1 MASRFF
7 AIGTLAV
14 VTTVAAVAAVS
25 TLRHPHLRPSISPGT
40 ARLHAFGSRSMQQ
53 RQSASGSKYDA
64 ALADLSRH
72 AALARPDH
80 ALQDLRSL
88 APGVKFN
95 QSVSDEAPLV
105 LIDAVTRADP
115 QQLKAALVDLGLQ
128 RAAVYSN
135 DVSGWLPVAQLDA
148 AVSRTEVH
156 SMRAAMPRT
165 RTGAVTS
172 QGDFVQHS
180 DLTRSGNSLDGS
192 GVTVGVISD
201 SYNCYAVFAA
211 DGVAAAGNAGY
222 ASNGFLA
229 TASTDTTTGD
239 LPSDV
244 NVLEEAPCMSGSHYT
259 GYPMQL
265 PDGDE
270 GRAMLQVVHDVAP
283 GAGLAFYTAENGEAD
298 FASGIG
304 KLAASVSDGG
314 AGAKVIADDVG
325 YFDEPFFQDGIV
337 AQAVDSVE
345 AQGVAYFSAAGN
357 DGTLAYDNIAPTF
370 ATVSAAAP
378 NAGEHLLNFDAS
390 GATTVT
396 SLPVTIAAM
405 IPGEFVA
412 IVVEWDQPYVTGA
425 PDSGGATSHI
435 DVCVTGASGTDAVT
449 DYNGDAVN
457 CTGPNKTGSDAYQVM
472 IVGNPASA
480 SGNTAA
486 ETLNIVV
493 GLADGTAPPGRIKVA
508 VEDDGAGSTINAFQ
522 SNSAGSTVQGHPGA
536 AGAAAVGAAFYFNTP
551 ACGASP
557 AVLEAFS
564 SKGGSPI
571 LFDATGT
578 RLATPLVRQKPDFV
592 GPDGVNDT
600 FLGFTL
606 ASAGFTGGKLNT
618 SIAACQNN
626 PSYPNFFGTSSATPH
641 VASIAALMLQANPA
655 VTPTEIYQALRD
667 SALPMATPS
676 PNFESGYGFVQ
687 ADAAFALT
695 PQVAPA
701 APTLTLDS
709 SPITV
714 GGSATLTW
722 SAVNATGCT
731 ASGSWSGALA
741 TSGTQTEKPTA
752 AGTETFTLSCK
763 NATGTSPATSVTL
776 NVAAASG
783 GGGALD
789 LLTLLG
795 LAGLGAAGR
804 GAATRVRRCPA
815 RLATRAW

>member
-1 MASRFF
+1 
-7 AIGTLAV
+7 
-14 VTTVAAVAAVS
+14 
-25 TLRHPHLRPSISPGT
+25 
-40 ARLHAFGSRSMQQ
+40 MQQ

-551 ACGASP
+551 AC
-557 AVLEAFS
+557 
-564 SKGGSPI
+564 
-571 LFDATGT
+571 
-578 RLATPLVRQKPDFV
+578 
-592 GPDGVNDT
+592 
-600 FLGFTL
+600 
-606 ASAGFTGGKLNT
+606 
-618 SIAACQNN
+618 
-626 PSYPNFFGTSSATPH
+626 
-641 VASIAALMLQANPA
+641 
-655 VTPTEIYQALRD
+655 
-667 SALPMATPS
+667 
-676 PNFESGYGFVQ
+676 
-687 ADAAFALT
+687 
-695 PQVAPA
+695 
-701 APTLTLDS
+701 
-709 SPITV
+709 
-714 GGSATLTW
+714 
-722 SAVNATGCT
+722 
-731 ASGSWSGALA
+731 
-741 TSGTQTEKPTA
+741 
-752 AGTETFTLSCK
+752 
-763 NATGTSPATSVTL
+763 
-776 NVAAASG
+776 
-783 GGGALD
+783 
-789 LLTLLG
+789 
-795 LAGLGAAGR
+795 
-804 GAATRVRRCPA
+804 
-815 RLATRAW
+815 